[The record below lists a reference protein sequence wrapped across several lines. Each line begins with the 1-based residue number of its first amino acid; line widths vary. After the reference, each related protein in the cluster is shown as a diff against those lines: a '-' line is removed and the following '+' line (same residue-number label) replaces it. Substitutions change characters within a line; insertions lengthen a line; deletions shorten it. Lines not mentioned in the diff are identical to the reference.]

1 MARRA
6 TMVLAG
12 ALTAAT
18 TERGLA
24 DGFRAN
30 GWAVQEVER
39 PCGYPGTDI
48 ALRAGTRL
56 LRPLA
61 EAAYRESIL
70 RACASLRPDVFLTV
84 KGTGLTG
91 ALLSNIVG
99 MGIRT
104 VMYWP
109 DVHFQH
115 PGVDQNSH
123 KAYDLFVTTKTF
135 QTEHLEE
142 RLGADRVGYVPH
154 GYVAGVHQPVFR
166 SSSEADYCCDT
177 LYIGNRSAYK
187 NEWLAALLRLNP
199 SLDLRIVGAGW
210 AAGTGS
216 SGLGSAKL
224 EGPRHGVAYA
234 QEVQSARINIALH
247 MGPTASGWG
256 DLVSTRS
263 FEIPACRGFMLHI
276 DNPEIRTFF
285 TPGEEID
292 VFSSPE
298 ELAEKI
304 GYYLARPELR
314 ARMIERAYRRCVP
327 HYGYGARAQEI
338 ENLLRARLWTDPDRL
353 PTFARP
359 YCEKSDTPSFDRTEG
374 IQ

>member
-1 MARRA
+1 MARKP

-12 ALTAAT
+12 VLSAAA

-24 DGFRAN
+24 DGFRAH
-30 GWAVQEVER
+30 GWAVQEVQLSD
-39 PCGYPGTDI
+39 GYGDTGI
-48 ALRAGTRL
+48 ALRTCRRL
-56 LRPLA
+56 LKPLA
-61 EAAYRESIL
+61 EAAYRERVL
-70 RACASLRPDVFLTV
+70 RACAALKPDIFLTV
-84 KGTGLTG
+84 KGTGLTS
-91 ALLSNIVG
+91 ALLSDLGG

-109 DVHFQH
+109 DVEFQH
-115 PGVDQNSH
+115 PGIDRNSH
-123 KAYDLFVTTKTF
+123 NAFDLFVTTKTF
-135 QTEHLEE
+135 QIEHLQN
-142 RLGADRVGYVPH
+142 RLGADRVAYVPH
-154 GYVAGVHQPVFR
+154 GYVAGVHQPVF
-166 SSSEADYCCDT
+166 SSWSESNHSCDT
-177 LYIGNRSAYK
+177 LYIGNYSVSK
-187 NEWLAALLRLNP
+187 HEWLAALLSLSP

-210 AAGTGS
+210 PAGAGRS
-216 SGLGSAKL
+216 RLGSAKMA
-224 EGPRHGVAYA
+224 GPRHGVTYA

-285 TPGEEID
+285 TPGVEID

-327 HYGYGARAQEI
+327 HYGYGARAQEL
-338 ENLLRARLWTDPDRL
+338 EKLLQTRLWTAPDRL
-353 PTFARP
+353 
-359 YCEKSDTPSFDRTEG
+359 
-374 IQ
+374 